1 MSVSTTVP
9 GNGLVIW
16 YPFICHCYVHE
27 YTIWSEFVNSLQ
39 PRYLSVYDK
48 HWYIISLYY
57 QKRYI
62 FLEKK
67 ALVRIKE
74 VKICSERQG
83 NSMPPNVELKLKYHS
98 SHISAALFCES
109 RDAQEKYGLPYPISA
124 TQPVWVMQ

>member
-74 VKICSERQG
+74 VK
-83 NSMPPNVELKLKYHS
+83 LKYHS